1 MLLQPLSWL
10 EHAEAFKAHLYVMC
24 NLVNSQAPQELFE
37 WLDNMEEQFKSGTQC
52 TKDNLRHAN
61 CCTCLKMNEKDHR
74 RHPLPRNVIGYTT
87 TSK

>member
-10 EHAEAFKAHLYVMC
+10 ERAEAFEA
-24 NLVNSQAPQELFE
+24 NLNATLDLIKSQAPYESFE
-37 WLDNMEEQFKSGTQC
+37 WLDNMEKQFKSGFQC
-52 TKDNLRHAN
+52 TMDNLRHAN
-61 CCTCLKMNEKDHR
+61 RCTCPKTNEKDHR